1 MGCSARPPRT
11 GGRCGATGGGTKVSI
26 LAVPLPLPAMDK
38 NIVVPAL
45 LFFCVTYAFK
55 LLIDARLR
63 YLLLRAESA
72 ETVSALLA
80 GEQRLRQA
88 ETLRGGLSMLGLA
101 AGLALVAAFDWAPL
115 SAATFAVLL
124 AGVGLAQVASH
135 WLLRRG

>member
-1 MGCSARPPRT
+1 
-11 GGRCGATGGGTKVSI
+11 
-26 LAVPLPLPAMDK
+26 MDK

-63 YLLLRAESA
+63 VLLMRAASP
-72 ETVSALLA
+72 ETVTALLA
-80 GEQRLRQA
+80 GEQQLRQA

-101 AGLALVAAFDWAPL
+101 AGLALVAVCDWPPI

-124 AGVGLAQVASH
+124 AGVGSAQIAAH
-135 WLLRRG
+135 WLLKAR

>member
-1 MGCSARPPRT
+1 
-11 GGRCGATGGGTKVSI
+11 
-26 LAVPLPLPAMDK
+26 MDK
-38 NIVVPAL
+38 HIVVPAL
-45 LFFCVTYAFK
+45 LFLCVTYAFK

-124 AGVGLAQVASH
+124 GGVGLAQVASH
-135 WLLRRG
+135 WLLGALRH